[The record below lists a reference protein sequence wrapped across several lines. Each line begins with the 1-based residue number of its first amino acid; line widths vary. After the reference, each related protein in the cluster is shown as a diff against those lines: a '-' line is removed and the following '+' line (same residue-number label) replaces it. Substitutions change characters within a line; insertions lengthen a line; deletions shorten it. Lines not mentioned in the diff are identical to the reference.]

1 MQKSLCEYLVVFSNG
16 SGKIYGLTY
25 KKVTFRYNDKD
36 DQLKINIHT
45 ILKRLKKFKSGV
57 LRKIAK
63 FSIQIKAFTVKV
75 ILQYEFLTGKFK
87 LVFLS
92 FVKFLSKWYKNF

>member
-1 MQKSLCEYLVVFSNG
+1 MQKSLCEYLVLFSNG
-16 SGKIYGLTY
+16 SGKIDGLTY

-57 LRKIAK
+57 LKKNSKIFYSDK
-63 FSIQIKAFTVKV
+63 RLHSEGYTTV
-75 ILQYEFLTGKFK
+75 FF
-87 LVFLS
+87 
-92 FVKFLSKWYKNF
+92 